1 MFHFPS
7 LAPMMAIHSPPGH
20 RHTDGQVTPFGHPR
34 INAQLPTPRGLTQT
48 HTSFIGLPCPRHP
61 PCAQKNTHK
70 KHSTKKKNARV
81 HFPVLTHH
89 NHNHHKH
96 PTNEAPTT
104 AEASHTTPQQCHA
117 RHPTACQHTPQP
129 TPRHPQTGQRA
140 PQPKCRSCT
149 HAPYSSRHH
158 TPHTNKEGRACIHPD
173 NFQKNKNSLERR

>member
-129 TPRHPQTGQRA
+129 TPHHDTPRLDKGHRNRNADHVLMRLTAAATTPPTQTRREERA
-140 PQPKCRSCT
+140 STRTIFKKT
-149 HAPYSSRHH
+149 K
-158 TPHTNKEGRACIHPD
+158 TP
-173 NFQKNKNSLERR
+173 